1 MRIPKTSRR
10 PFEPLEELYLGRGDY
25 VAGGARSL
33 PFLDLDG
40 ARRRR
45 PLVFGIVTD
54 DLDSCPAIAAE
65 MFSGRQAD
73 PEEWAVM
80 WKELGADGVALDVH
94 GDPDLVRRVSDRT
107 RLPVVVMGDT
117 SGSLPSSDESVMIVT
132 GDGVSGTGHA
142 VTATGSTAEEV
153 SAECG
158 RLESSGEERIVILV
172 EGFGIGPGLSEDVS
186 LVRDIRAR
194 ARQGH
199 PRQGPRR
206 GPEPAPSRDGR
217 RVRMLEP
224 RVRGRQA
231 GVYAG
236 GGVRPGRH
244 DGRRGHG
251 DCERPRRGGHGP
263 RLRGGAGGPVIP

>member
-107 RLPVVVMGDT
+107 RLPVVVMGD
-117 SGSLPSSDESVMIVT
+117 SPGSLPSSDESVMIVT

-172 EGFGIGPGLSEDVS
+172 RGFGIGPGLSEDVS
-186 LVRDIRAR
+186 LVRDIRAGALAGDR
-194 ARQGH
+194 NLRHPVMADVSGCWSRGFADARLASMQEAESALAAMMAGADMVIV
-199 PRQGPRR
+199 R
-206 GPEPAPSRDGR
+206 GPGAADMA
-217 RVRMLEP
+217 RVYGEEL
-224 RVRGRQA
+224 A
-231 GVYAG
+231 
-236 GGVRPGRH
+236 
-244 DGRRGHG
+244 D
-251 DCERPRRGGHGP
+251 
-263 RLRGGAGGPVIP
+263 L

>member
-54 DLDSCPAIAAE
+54 DLESCPAIAAE

-73 PEEWAVM
+73 TEEWAVM
-80 WKELGADGVALDVH
+80 WKELGADGIALDLH

-107 RLPVVVMGDT
+107 RLPIVVMGDAP
-117 SGSLPSSDESVMIVT
+117 GSLPSSEESVMIVT
-132 GDGVSGTGHA
+132 GDGASGTGHA
-142 VTATGSTAEEV
+142 VTTTGSTAEEV

-158 RLESSGEERIVILV
+158 RLESSGEERMVILV
-172 EGFGIGPGLSEDVS
+172 RGFGIGPGLSEDVS

-194 ARQGH
+194 ALAGDRNLRH
-199 PRQGPRR
+199 PVMADVSGCWSRGFADARLASMQEAESALAAMMAGADMVIVR
-206 GPEPAPSRDGR
+206 GPGAADMA
-217 RVRMLEP
+217 RVYGEEL
-224 RVRGRQA
+224 A
-231 GVYAG
+231 
-236 GGVRPGRH
+236 
-244 DGRRGHG
+244 D
-251 DCERPRRGGHGP
+251 
-263 RLRGGAGGPVIP
+263 L